1 MTNSV
6 KIDDK
11 NIATFDIKID
21 SKVVKDAY
29 ERTLKAY
36 ASNVNIAGFRRGKA
50 PAPIVEKYVGQE
62 RIKAEVIDRL
72 FPSEFQKVVDEK
84 ESLTYLVSKLN
95 LYQVKFDDE
104 IKENFK
110 KAIADKNSFLKEA
123 NVEKKFGKNI
133 AFRKDFWSFGKKEGG
148 VPRECYN
155 TISERDYDT

>member
-50 PAPIVEKYVGQE
+50 PAPIVENMSA
-62 RIKAEVIDRL
+62 R
-72 FPSEFQKVVDEK
+72 K
-84 ESLTYLVSKLN
+84 E
-95 LYQVKFDDE
+95 
-104 IKENFK
+104 
-110 KAIADKNSFLKEA
+110 LK
-123 NVEKKFGKNI
+123 
-133 AFRKDFWSFGKKEGG
+133 RK
-148 VPRECYN
+148 
-155 TISERDYDT
+155 